1 MTELLSG
8 LIGALITALI
18 SIYISLQSR
27 NSTLD
32 GSSKWREG
40 LLDVASKYKLKMDD
54 AQRVRASL
62 RMFKHDEDKVVCF
75 SFDWLTNIMI
85 SELDEILQTTPEKY
99 KECDEYH
106 LMSIDEKVVRLFAN
120 FLLKYHYEYQSE
132 MGPNQ
137 FFMKKKS
144 ANNQENEL
152 VKQTFREL
160 FKLRK
165 GRVRGISE

>member
-27 NSTLD
+27 NSSLD

-40 LLDVASKYKLKMDD
+40 LLDVASKYKLNIDD

-62 RMFKHDEDKVVCF
+62 RMFKYNEDKVVYF

-85 SELDEILQTTPEKY
+85 SELERILLIVPEDDRKY
-99 KECDEYH
+99 YLDSKDA
-106 LMSIDEKVVRLFAN
+106 KVVRLFAN

-137 FFMKKKS
+137 LILGKKKR
-144 ANNQENEL
+144 NNQENDL
-152 VKQTFREL
+152 VRETFEEL
-160 FKLRK
+160 FKLRN
-165 GRVRGISE
+165 GEVRGVGNE

>member
-85 SELDEILQTTPEKY
+85 SELERILLIAPEGNNR
-99 KECDEYH
+99 EYY
-106 LMSIDEKVVRLFAN
+106 LDSKDAKVVRLFAN

-137 FFMKKKS
+137 LILGKKKR
-144 ANNQENEL
+144 NNQENDL
-152 VKQTFREL
+152 VRETFEEL
-160 FKLRK
+160 FKLRN
-165 GRVRGISE
+165 GEVRGV